1 MATRRGHWAGEI
13 AAGLA
18 RGRHVAAL
26 GLLLVGL
33 AVGVDGCAA
42 PTLPLPPPAALAA
55 TSPDPT
61 TGLVVVTGEVLPE
74 AYVSC
79 LNPRIETGVI
89 VRADAAGRF
98 QLEIAARAGDSLLV
112 WQQRGNDFGPYAELC
127 IDCTVRDR

>member
-1 MATRRGHWAGEI
+1 MTTRHGHGTGEI

-18 RGRHVAAL
+18 RGLHVAAL
-26 GLLLVGL
+26 GLLLVTMAAG
-33 AVGVDGCAA
+33 AGGCAA

-61 TGLVVVTGEVLPE
+61 TGLVVVTGEVLPD

-98 QLEIAARAGDSLLV
+98 RLEIAAQVGDSLLV